1 MSITDI
7 IVEKK
12 NQIGVLTLSSNN
24 GLNAIN
30 ADVLENLAAK
40 VGMLGADE
48 SVRVIVLRGSEKTF
62 SSGINATEFVKTVN
76 ANMLEDMLD
85 NFDKIAGVKKPIIAE
100 ISGYAVGIG
109 FELALACDM
118 IFCSD
123 NAWFAVPDLCL
134 GTVPGFGATQR
145 LTKAIGKAK
154 AMEMILSGRSMG
166 ASEADRIG
174 LISRIIP
181 LMYLHD
187 ETLKAAEIIASMP
200 EIASITSKELIKTAI
215 GNTDLEEGLDIE
227 KQVYK
232 NALESDE
239 YKLNLEKMLE
249 K

>member
-1 MSITDI
+1 MSTTDVF
-7 IVEKK
+7 VEKQ
-12 NQIGVLTLSSNN
+12 NQIGLVTMSSHN
-24 GLNAIN
+24 GLNTIN
-30 ADVLENLAAK
+30 ENVLETLATK
-40 VGMLGADE
+40 ISMLDADDD
-48 SVRVIVLRGSEKTF
+48 VRVIVLRGSEKNF

-76 ANMLEDMLD
+76 TSMLESMLD
-85 NFDKIAGVKKPIIAE
+85 DFDKISEVKKPLIAE

-123 NAWFAVPDLCL
+123 NTYFAVPDLCL

-145 LTKAIGKAK
+145 LTKAVGKAK
-154 AMEMILSGRSMG
+154 AMEMILSGRAMG
-166 ASEADRIG
+166 AAEADRIG
-174 LISRIIP
+174 LVSRIIP

-187 ETLKAAEIIASMP
+187 ETMKEAGIIASMP
-200 EIASITSKELIKTAI
+200 ENALLTSKELVKTAV
-215 GNTDLEEGLDIE
+215 GNTILEEGLDIE

-232 NALESDE
+232 TALESDE